1 MGPVGIAAVV
11 AAVKAARAAAA
22 LTRTMGG
29 IKNAR
34 TVGKIYQEGTA
45 APIAKTQA
53 QITQEGLAK
62 ARAAIGAPKS
72 TPEQIARKLAQ
83 DKVREAARIRKQG
96 RNTR

>member
-1 MGPVGIAAVV
+1 MGPVAIAALV
-11 AAVKAARAAAA
+11 AAVKAARAASA
-22 LTRTMGG
+22 LTRTTGG

-34 TVGKIYQEGTA
+34 GVVKIYKEGTA
-45 APIAKTQA
+45 APITKTQA
-53 QITQEGLAK
+53 QITEEGLAK
-62 ARAAIGAPKS
+62 ARTAIGAPKS